1 VHENERRWRVFSER
15 VEQILAS
22 AETKTADASRVM
34 RRWIQ
39 AWPGGALIGVGN
51 GIAREA
57 TYGKVLGERAAH
69 QVSTATAIAAFAA
82 YFNLLQRRFPL
93 PSAEDARRAGLA
105 WLALTVVFE
114 FGFGRLVAKQS
125 WRQLLAD
132 YNLAAGRTWPLVLAW
147 IAIGPTVIRARRA
160 VR

>member
-1 VHENERRWRVFSER
+1 
-15 VEQILAS
+15 
-22 AETKTADASRVM
+22 M

-82 YFNLLQRRFPL
+82 YFELLQRRYPL
-93 PSAEDARRAGLA
+93 ASAQEARLTGLA
-105 WLALTVVFE
+105 WLGLTVAFE
-114 FGFGRLVAKQS
+114 FGFGRLVAKHS
-125 WRQLLAD
+125 WQQLLDD
-132 YNLAAGRTWPLVLAW
+132 YNVTAGRTWPLVLAW
-147 IAIGPTVIRARRA
+147 LALGPGVVRARRG
-160 VR
+160 VT